1 MIVRLPFPS
10 SPKLLISNQVKI
22 SNFLKHYRSINQSV
36 TIFSTSIT
44 RQRKRCLMKKFNL
57 VSVLMVSIL
66 LLSACSSSSNE
77 TAESGGGTVIVTYQN
92 DITTL
97 DPAIGYDWQNW
108 SIIKALFS
116 RLMDYEPGTTDLV
129 PSLATEA
136 PEISSDGM
144 TYTFKL
150 RSGVKFHNGRELT
163 ADDVKYSIEREVN
176 PKTMSPGA
184 GYYGML
190 KGYEEVTAGTV
201 TTLEGVEV
209 IDPTT
214 VVFHLSRPDATFL
227 HILAMNFSSIVPKEE
242 VDKYGADFGKNPVGS
257 GTFMFTK
264 WDLGKELIFTKNPNY
279 FVPGLPII
287 DVLKFEVGIDPT
299 VALAR
304 LKNGEV
310 DIIGDGIPSANYVAE
325 SNDPANKDLIVETR
339 QLQTSYV
346 TLNVKIKPFD
356 NLKVRT
362 AVNYAINKERIVQ
375 IINGRAVTA
384 SQILPPSMPGYD
396 TAYKGFSY
404 DIVKAKQLLAEAGFA
419 KGFSTELWSMNTD
432 PNPRIAQ
439 AIQQDLAEIGI
450 KVAINSL
457 AQANVIEA
465 GGNGT
470 APMIWSGGM
479 GWIADFP
486 DPNGFYGI
494 ANCAGANTGGWNWT
508 KYCNKGLDA
517 EAIKADSMVDPAQS
531 AKRIELWK
539 SIFTRAMN
547 DVPMIPVFH
556 EKRISMKSS
565 RLGGENKI
573 IFPVEIPV
581 NFDRIFIK

>member
-1 MIVRLPFPS
+1 M
-10 SPKLLISNQVKI
+10 
-22 SNFLKHYRSINQSV
+22 
-36 TIFSTSIT
+36 
-44 RQRKRCLMKKFNL
+44 
-57 VSVLMVSIL
+57 L
-66 LLSACSSSSNE
+66 LLSACSSSSDE
-77 TAESGGGTVIVTYQN
+77 TAGSGSGTVIVTYQN

-116 RLMDYEPGTTDLV
+116 RLMDYEPGTTNLV

-136 PEISSDGM
+136 PEISPDGM

-150 RSGVKFHNGRELT
+150 HSGVKFHNGRELT

-184 GYYGML
+184 GYFGMI

-209 IDPTT
+209 VDATT

-227 HILAMNFSSIVPKEE
+227 QVLAMNFASIVPEEE
-242 VDKYGADFGKNPVGS
+242 VIKYGEDFGKNPVGS

-279 FVPGLPII
+279 FVPGLPKI
-287 DVLKFEVGIDPT
+287 DVLKFEVGVDPT

-325 SNDPANKDLIVETR
+325 SQDPANKDLIVETK

-346 TLNVKIKPFD
+346 TLNVTIKPFD
-356 NLKVRT
+356 DLRVRT
-362 AVNYAINKERIVQ
+362 AVNHAINKERIAQ
-375 IINGRAVTA
+375 IVNGRAVPA
-384 SQILPPSMPGYD
+384 NQPLPPSMPGYD
-396 TAYKGFSY
+396 TAYEGFGY
-404 DIVKAKQLLAEAGFA
+404 DIEKAKQLLADAGFPE
-419 KGFSTELWSMNTD
+419 GFSTELWTNNTD

-439 AIQQDLAEIGI
+439 AIQQDLAAIGVEVTI
-450 KVAINSL
+450 QSL
-457 AQANVIEA
+457 AQASIIEA

-470 APMIWSGGM
+470 APMLWSGGM
-479 GWIADFP
+479 AWISDFP
-486 DPNGFYGI
+486 DPSGFYGPI
-494 ANCAGANTGGWNWT
+494 LGCSGTSTGGWNWS
-508 KYCNKGLDA
+508 KYCNEELDA
-517 EAIKADSMVDPAQS
+517 EAVRADSIVDPAKS
-531 AKRIELWK
+531 GERIELWK
-539 SIFTRAMN
+539 SVFTRSMN
-547 DVPMIPVFH
+547 DAPWIPVFN

-565 RLGGENKI
+565 RLGGENEV

>member
-1 MIVRLPFPS
+1 MDVSQETNDNQGRLSRRAFVQGLS
-10 SPKLLISNQVKI
+10 ALGGSLAV
-22 SNFLKHYRSINQSV
+22 
-36 TIFSTSIT
+36 
-44 RQRKRCLMKKFNL
+44 
-57 VSVLMVSIL
+57 
-66 LLSACSSSSNE
+66 LSACSNPSNE
-77 TAESGGGTVIVTYQN
+77 TAGSSGGTVIVTYQN

-116 RLMDYEPGTTDLV
+116 RLMDYAPGTTDLV

-150 RSGVKFHNGRELT
+150 HSGVKFHNGRELT

-184 GYYGML
+184 GYYGMI
-190 KGYEEVTAGTV
+190 KGYEEVTAGKV
-201 TTLEGVEV
+201 TTLSGVEV
-209 IDPTT
+209 VDPTT

-227 HILAMNFSSIVPKEE
+227 HVIAMNFSSIVPKEE
-242 VDKYGADFGKNPVGS
+242 VAKYGEDFGKNPVGS

-264 WDLGKELIFTKNPNY
+264 WDLGKELIFTKHPNY
-279 FVPGLPII
+279 FKPGLPKI
-287 DVLKFEVGIDPT
+287 DVLKFEVGVDPT

-304 LKNGEV
+304 LKSGEV

-325 SNDPANKDLIVETR
+325 SKDPVNKDLIVETR

-346 TLNVKIKPFD
+346 TLNVKIEPFD

-375 IINGRAVTA
+375 IINGRAVPA
-384 SQILPPSMPGYD
+384 NQPLPPSMPGYD
-396 TAYKGFSY
+396 TAYKGLNY

-419 KGFSTELWSMNTD
+419 KGFSTELWTSNTD

-439 AIQQDLAEIGI
+439 AIQQDLAEIGV
-450 KVAINSL
+450 KVAIKSL
-457 AQANVIEA
+457 AQANIIEA

-470 APMIWSGGM
+470 APMLWSGGM
-479 GWIADFP
+479 AWIADFP
-486 DPNGFYGI
+486 DPSGFYGPI
-494 ANCAGANTGGWNWT
+494 LGCAGTGPGGWNWS
-508 KYCNKGLDA
+508 KYCNKELDA
-517 EAIKADSMVDPAQS
+517 DATKADSMVNPAQS

-539 SIFTRAMN
+539 SVYIRAMS
-547 DVPMIPVFH
+547 DAPWIPIFN
-556 EKRISMKSS
+556 EKRIAMKSS
-565 RLGGENKI
+565 RLGGENGI